1 MYDRAF
7 KDYDQAIRIKPNHA
21 TIYLNRGALYHY
33 LIGALTDA
41 YDRAIE
47 DCDNVV
53 RLCPNYETD
62 FMDRN
67 FAYGGQ
73 GSVDRAIKLL
83 DSRIE
88 DINNPKSATDFYYLG
103 VESLFRNDRLTAQRC
118 FEWAQELD
126 YDDGA
131 NGAKIAKHLDNLTN
145 RDSNSKIIP
154 DPFCIVRR
162 IGVGTKALRQEFS
175 GGMVGF
181 VFSDAIPRFSC
192 SSHWQR

>member
-145 RDSNSKIIP
+145 R
-154 DPFCIVRR
+154 
-162 IGVGTKALRQEFS
+162 E
-175 GGMVGF
+175 
-181 VFSDAIPRFSC
+181 
-192 SSHWQR
+192 